1 MTTPITSVQ
10 QKTSSRADCIS
21 IKIHSHVKAR
31 KIQLNYPIL
40 YVVHLIFSLRTSFD
54 SIEQFLASTQLFI
67 TNGLYFTQI
76 QI

>member
-1 MTTPITSVQ
+1 M
-10 QKTSSRADCIS
+10 
-21 IKIHSHVKAR
+21 
-31 KIQLNYPIL
+31 QLNYPIL

-54 SIEQFLASTQLFI
+54 SVEQFLASTQLFI